1 MTVCFSTR
9 APNADY
15 LGFEASPEAIIA
27 AAKKAVIGVDNMM
40 WGSDEARRQSHRQ
53 AAFTQIEFATDS
65 PLEEDG
71 FEPSVP
77 RVESICLDTVLPP
90 GAVEKACSDK
100 HCTLGG
106 PAVRIRLP
114 PAGSL

>member
-15 LGFEASPEAIIA
+15 LGFEASPEAFIA

-53 AAFTQIEFATDS
+53 S
-65 PLEEDG
+65 RLHPN
-71 FEPSVP
+71 
-77 RVESICLDTVLPP
+77 RVRNGL
-90 GAVEKACSDK
+90 
-100 HCTLGG
+100 
-106 PAVRIRLP
+106 
-114 PAGSL
+114 PAGGRWIRTSGSARS